1 MLTIIDHLIIL
12 FLNPKIL
19 PIILLI
25 YNKPIPMVINYKPIN
40 VMLNQPSNL
49 SKNGEKAR

>member
-1 MLTIIDHLIIL
+1 MLTIIGHLIIL
-12 FLNPKIL
+12 FLNPK
-19 PIILLI
+19 ILLI